1 MAEKTITKKQRQEA
15 EALIYKFFDTLDK
28 TKTNSNHYKEMFA
41 DMTDAQ
47 FLKFISKNFPY
58 RFHQRPFEIEPTMSD
73 ACDACEKVLHVPV
86 FETVYLPYQYINK
99 DGKSVE
105 TEREQLVIYITLKK
119 MQQFLTHKN
128 SMSTDISNRN
138 MKTGELL
145 SEDKNGKSSDRE
157 LQGMVVLGLD
167 NTVEEF
173 SKAKADSMEAKNLMY
188 NTISTKGEVSI
199 DDIKTDIDDSLSR
212 NMMNVYLLG
221 ANIKS
226 NVISDDYMLPYT
238 YKNKNREIKTI

>member
-86 FETVYLPYQYINK
+86 LETV
-99 DGKSVE
+99 
-105 TEREQLVIYITLKK
+105 
-119 MQQFLTHKN
+119 
-128 SMSTDISNRN
+128 
-138 MKTGELL
+138 
-145 SEDKNGKSSDRE
+145 
-157 LQGMVVLGLD
+157 
-167 NTVEEF
+167 
-173 SKAKADSMEAKNLMY
+173 
-188 NTISTKGEVSI
+188 
-199 DDIKTDIDDSLSR
+199 
-212 NMMNVYLLG
+212 
-221 ANIKS
+221 
-226 NVISDDYMLPYT
+226 
-238 YKNKNREIKTI
+238 

>member
-1 MAEKTITKKQRQEA
+1 MSAVMAAKKDSSKRLEIIKSEISTKLQE
-15 EALIYKFFDTLDK
+15 
-28 TKTNSNHYKEMFA
+28 
-41 DMTDAQ
+41 
-47 FLKFISKNFPY
+47 
-58 RFHQRPFEIEPTMSD
+58 
-73 ACDACEKVLHVPV
+73 
-86 FETVYLPYQYINK
+86 YIN
-99 DGKSVE
+99 S
-105 TEREQLVIYITLKK
+105 YTLA
-119 MQQFLTHKN
+119 
-128 SMSTDISNRN
+128 DISNRN

-238 YKNKNREIKTI
+238 YKNKDREIKTI

>member
-15 EALIYKFFDTLDK
+15 EELIYRFFDTLDK
-28 TKTNSNHYKEMFA
+28 TKANSTHYKEMFA

-47 FLKFISKNFPY
+47 FVKFISKNFPY
-58 RFHQRPFEIEPTMSD
+58 RFHQRPFEIEPSMSD
-73 ACDACEKVLHVPV
+73 ACDACEKVLNVPV
-86 FETVYLPYQYINK
+86 FETVKLPYQYINSK
-99 DGKSVE
+99 GEAVE

-128 SMSTDISNRN
+128 SMSTDITNRN

-145 SEDKNGKSSDRE
+145 GGDKNGKSSDRE
-157 LQGMVVLGLD
+157 IQGMVVLGLD
-167 NTVEEF
+167 NTSEEF
-173 SKAKADSMEAKNLMY
+173 SKAKADSMEAKALMY
-188 NTISTKGEVSI
+188 NTISTNGEVSI
-199 DDIKTDIDDSLSR
+199 NDIKTDLDDSLSR

-221 ANIKS
+221 ANIMS

-238 YKNKNREIKTI
+238 YKNKDREVKII